1 MLRARSW
8 LSTCAAACSAAWSLV
23 CLGQS
28 PQPAPSAHAVP
39 PARARLSAPVV
50 LDDAQVVQRLVAEA
64 QGARGAL
71 QFARELT
78 DHVGP
83 RPTGSPAALRAVEW
97 AERTMLRIGL
107 RDVRREP
114 FDASTWPSASDVVE
128 VTSPTPQRLSA
139 LLLAYSKSGVELE
152 AEVLFIESS
161 QELRQARSR
170 VPGKI
175 VVVGTAL
182 APTRDFEGFMPTA
195 RLQAA
200 LAREAVALGASG
212 VLLRSA
218 GTGYHRLPHQST
230 TFQDPRHATVP
241 ELALAAEDAE
251 LLRRLNQSGAVRV
264 RIVVPERVVRPARD
278 WNVVGEIRG
287 VTRPDE
293 IVLLS
298 AHLDSWDTG
307 TGALD
312 DAAGCGIVLDV
323 ARAWTA
329 LALRPRRTL
338 RVVLF
343 GNEELQGAGARAY
356 IAAHRDEL
364 ASHVAALEADSGA
377 GAPTGYLIAG
387 AGSARTTLDIWA
399 ALLQR
404 WVPREITT
412 TPLVGPDLIGLQAA
426 HVPVLG
432 VAQDLTTYFEWHH
445 TAADTFDKIDPE
457 TLARAAGAWS
467 GLVWAVA
474 NSDRYLPPP
483 LQPRW

>member
-1 MLRARSW
+1 
-8 LSTCAAACSAAWSLV
+8 
-23 CLGQS
+23 
-28 PQPAPSAHAVP
+28 
-39 PARARLSAPVV
+39 
-50 LDDAQVVQRLVAEA
+50 
-64 QGARGAL
+64 
-71 QFARELT
+71 
-78 DHVGP
+78 
-83 RPTGSPAALRAVEW
+83 
-97 AERTMLRIGL
+97 
-107 RDVRREP
+107 
-114 FDASTWPSASDVVE
+114 
-128 VTSPTPQRLSA
+128 
-139 LLLAYSKSGVELE
+139 
-152 AEVLFIESS
+152 
-161 QELRQARSR
+161 
-170 VPGKI
+170 
-175 VVVGTAL
+175 
-182 APTRDFEGFMPTA
+182 
-195 RLQAA
+195 
-200 LAREAVALGASG
+200 
-212 VLLRSA
+212 
-218 GTGYHRLPHQST
+218 
-230 TFQDPRHATVP
+230 
-241 ELALAAEDAE
+241 
-251 LLRRLNQSGAVRV
+251 
-264 RIVVPERVVRPARD
+264 
-278 WNVVGEIRG
+278 
-287 VTRPDE
+287 
-293 IVLLS
+293 VLLS

-387 AGSARTTLDIWA
+387 AGSARTTLDVWA

-457 TLARAAGAWS
+457 TLARAAAAWS